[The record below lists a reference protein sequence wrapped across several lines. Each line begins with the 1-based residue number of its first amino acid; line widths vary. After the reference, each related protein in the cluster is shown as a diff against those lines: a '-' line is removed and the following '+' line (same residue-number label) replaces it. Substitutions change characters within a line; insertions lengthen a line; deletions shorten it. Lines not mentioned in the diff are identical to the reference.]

1 MDEIVIKK
9 GYRRNHLS
17 AILFGLP
24 TPNRMTEHVRQN
36 CKPNNCFFGTPPFI
50 EHASLAE
57 PDSEVSEYEE
67 TVQQVIDA
75 ASLPETDKDTQHML
89 QKELSDC

>member
-1 MDEIVIKK
+1 MKR
-9 GYRRNHLS
+9 GNRRNHPS

-24 TPNRMTEHVRQN
+24 TPHTMAEHVRQN
-36 CKPNNCFFGTPPFI
+36 CKPNNCIFGRTPVI

-57 PDSEVSEYEE
+57 TDSEVSEYEE

-75 ASLPETDKDTQHML
+75 ASLAETD
-89 QKELSDC
+89 

>member
-1 MDEIVIKK
+1 LQTKQL
-9 GYRRNHLS
+9 H
-17 AILFGLP
+17 
-24 TPNRMTEHVRQN
+24 
-36 CKPNNCFFGTPPFI
+36 FGTPPVI

-57 PDSEVSEYEE
+57 SDSEVSEYEE

-75 ASLPETDKDTQHML
+75 ASLAETDKDTQHML

>member
-1 MDEIVIKK
+1 MNR
-9 GYRRNHLS
+9 GNGRNHPS

-24 TPNRMTEHVRQN
+24 TPHTMAEHVRQN
-36 CKPNNCFFGTPPFI
+36 CKPNNCIFGRTPVI

-57 PDSEVSEYEE
+57 TDSEVSEYEE

-75 ASLPETDKDTQHML
+75 ASLAETDKDTQHML